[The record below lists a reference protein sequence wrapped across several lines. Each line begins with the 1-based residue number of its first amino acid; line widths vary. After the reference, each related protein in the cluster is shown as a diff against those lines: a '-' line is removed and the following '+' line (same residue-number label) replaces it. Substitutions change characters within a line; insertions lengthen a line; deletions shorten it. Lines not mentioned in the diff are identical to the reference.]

1 MAAFGVDGAGRCP
14 QLSARC
20 VEPGV
25 EAVVESRVESP
36 RWARTLRAMRSPAT
50 PVLRLRLLGAMAVE
64 RDGAELPLPASRKV
78 RALIA
83 YLALSPVAVPRDRL
97 CELLWDLPNDPR
109 GELRW
114 CLSKARGV
122 LGDERIASDGDGVRV
137 DTAGCDVDALALH
150 RAVQDGIATSD
161 ADRLRALA
169 GLIRGDFLQGLEIER
184 SAPFSAWLIGQR
196 RRFRAAHAAVL
207 EHLAAALPAASD
219 EALGCLEQWLQIA
232 PFDCRAHERLLDALA
247 RRGQLREGDEH
258 VAAATRRFEA
268 ESQDWSP
275 IGLAWRAAKSRH
287 RSLAAPLLREDTPA
301 QPLASAPAP
310 MRRASIAVMPFS
322 EPGRD
327 SALRGGLADGLVH
340 DVITRLAKLR
350 SAFVIAQGTVFA
362 LDERS
367 IAAEDAARRL
377 DVDYVASGLV
387 RRGRGDVQVSVKLS
401 ETRSARI
408 VWADEYHAKIGHAFD
423 ALDDIADRIVA
434 AIAHQIELAE
444 RNRAVLKPAQS
455 LDAWEA
461 YHRGLWHMYRFH
473 RDDNE
478 RARGFFERALQL
490 DPTFARPYAGLS
502 FTHFQNAFLG
512 WGERAPEIELA
523 YRSAAQGLMADEHDP
538 SVHWALGRALW
549 LRGRMDDAIGELDTS
564 VELSPNFALGHY
576 TLAFVHA
583 QSGDPQ
589 AAIRSSDHSRD
600 LSPFDPLLFAMLATR
615 AIALIRLGRHDE
627 AAEWAGRAIARP
639 NAHLHVLAI
648 AAHCLVL
655 AERLDDARTVTRSI
669 RAQVPGYRV
678 DDFLSAFRF
687 GDDAQA
693 LIRRGAAMIGLA

>member
-1 MAAFGVDGAGRCP
+1 M
-14 QLSARC
+14 SARA
-20 VEPGV
+20 
-25 EAVVESRVESP
+25 EA
-36 RWARTLRAMRSPAT
+36 A
-50 PVLRLRLLGAMAVE
+50 LRLRLLGPMTVTRGA
-64 RDGAELPLPASRKV
+64 AELALPQSRKV

-83 YLALSPVAVPRDRL
+83 YLALAPGAVPRDRL

-122 LGDERIASDGDGVRV
+122 LDDGAHTRVVADGETVRL
-137 DTAGCDVDALALH
+137 DLSGCTVDAGELR
-150 RAVQDGIATSD
+150 RAAQDGIA
-161 ADRLRALA
+161 ALPLERLRTLAALCA
-169 GLIRGDFLQGLEIER
+169 GDFLQGFEIER

-219 EALGCLEQWLQIA
+219 ETLGCLEQWLQIA
-232 PFDCRAHERLLDALA
+232 PFDRRAHERLLDALA

-258 VAAATRRFEA
+258 VAATTRRFEA
-268 ESQDWSP
+268 ESQDWAS
-275 IGLAWRAAKSRH
+275 IALAWRAAKSRH
-287 RSLAAPLLREDTPA
+287 RALAAPLLLDNPPEPA
-301 QPLASAPAP
+301 AAGATAP
-310 MRRASIAVMPFS
+310 MRRASIAVMPFFDA
-322 EPGRD
+322 GRD

-367 IAAEDAARRL
+367 VGAEDAARRL

-387 RRGRGDVQVSVKLS
+387 RRDRGQVQVSVKLS

-408 VWADEYHAKIGHAFD
+408 VWADEYQAKIGQAFD
-423 ALDDIADRIVA
+423 ALDDIVDHIVA
-434 AIAHQIELAE
+434 AIANQVELAE

-461 YHRGLWHMYRFH
+461 YHRGLWHMYRFN
-473 RDDNE
+473 RDDNDL
-478 RARGFFERALQL
+478 ARGFFERALQL

-502 FTHFQNAFLG
+502 FTRFQNAFLG
-512 WGERAPEIELA
+512 WGDRAHEIEHA
-523 YRSAAQGLMADEHDP
+523 YRSASQGLMADEHDP

-549 LRGRMDDAIGELDTS
+549 LRGRVDDALSELDTS
-564 VELSPNFALGHY
+564 VSLSPNFAVGHY

-615 AIALIRLGRHDE
+615 ALALTRLGRHDE
-627 AAEWAGRAIARP
+627 AAEWAMRAIARP
-639 NAHLHVLAI
+639 NAHVHVLAI
-648 AAHCLVL
+648 AAHCLAL
-655 AERLDDARTVTRSI
+655 AERLDDARKVTASI

-678 DDFLSAFRF
+678 DDFLSAFRL
-687 GDDAQA
+687 GDDGQA
-693 LIRRGAAMIGLA
+693 LIRRGAATIGLA

>member
-1 MAAFGVDGAGRCP
+1 
-14 QLSARC
+14 

-25 EAVVESRVESP
+25 EAVVESRVESVC
-36 RWARTLRAMRSPAT
+36 RARAAHPMTAGAKLGLR
-50 PVLRLRLLGAMAVE
+50 VRLLGPMAVE
-64 RDGAELPLPASRKV
+64 RDGTEVALPTSRKV

-83 YLALSPVAVPRDRL
+83 YLALSPAAVPRDRL

-122 LGDERIASDGDGVRV
+122 LGDARIVSDGDGVRLDAV
-137 DTAGCDVDALALH
+137 GCDIDALELH
-150 RAVQDGIATSD
+150 HAAQDGLAMLPV
-161 ADRLRALA
+161 DRLRALA
-169 GLIRGDFLQGLEIER
+169 AGIGGDFLQGLEIER

-196 RRFRAAHAAVL
+196 RRFRAAHAALL

-232 PFDCRAHERLLDALA
+232 PFDRRAHERLLDALA

-258 VAAATRRFEA
+258 VAAAMRRFEA
-268 ESQDWSP
+268 ESQDAAP
-275 IGLAWRAAKSRH
+275 IALAWRAAKSRH
-287 RSLAAPLLREDTPA
+287 RGLAAPLLRDDPLVQPA
-301 QPLASAPAP
+301 LSDPAP
-310 MRRASIAVMPFS
+310 TRRASIAVMPFFDA
-322 EPGRD
+322 GRD

-367 IAAEDAARRL
+367 VGAEDAARRL
-377 DVDYVASGLV
+377 DVDYVASGSV
-387 RRGRGDVQVSVKLS
+387 RRDRGHVQISAKLT
-401 ETRSARI
+401 ETRGARI
-408 VWADEYHAKIGHAFD
+408 VWADEYHARLGHAFD
-423 ALDDIADRIVA
+423 ALDEVVDRIVA
-434 AIAHQIELAE
+434 AISTQVELAE

-512 WGERAPEIELA
+512 WGERAHEIEHA

-549 LRGRMDDAIGELDTS
+549 LRGRTDDALGELDAS

-627 AAEWAGRAIARP
+627 AADWAVRAIARP
-639 NAHLHVLAI
+639 NAHVHVLAI
-648 AAHCLVL
+648 AAHCLAL
-655 AERLDDARTVTRSI
+655 ADRLDDARTVTASI

-687 GDDAQA
+687 GDDGRA
-693 LIRRGAAMIGLA
+693 LIRRGAATIGLA

>member
-1 MAAFGVDGAGRCP
+1 VRLDAG
-14 QLSARC
+14 
-20 VEPGV
+20 G
-25 EAVVESRVESP
+25 
-36 RWARTLRAMRSPAT
+36 
-50 PVLRLRLLGAMAVE
+50 
-64 RDGAELPLPASRKV
+64 
-78 RALIA
+78 
-83 YLALSPVAVPRDRL
+83 
-97 CELLWDLPNDPR
+97 CE
-109 GELRW
+109 
-114 CLSKARGV
+114 
-122 LGDERIASDGDGVRV
+122 
-137 DTAGCDVDALALH
+137 VDALELH
-150 RAVQDGIATSD
+150 RAAQDGIAALD
-161 ADRLRALA
+161 VDRLRALA
-169 GLIRGDFLQGLEIER
+169 ALVRGDFLQGLEIGR
-184 SAPFSAWLIGQR
+184 SAPFSAWLVGQR
-196 RRFRAAHAAVL
+196 RRFRAAHAALL

-219 EALGCLEQWLQIA
+219 EALARLEQWLQLA
-232 PFDCRAHERLLDALA
+232 PFDRRAHERLLDALA

-258 VAAATRRFEA
+258 IAAATRRFKA
-268 ESQDWSP
+268 ESQDAAP
-275 IGLAWRAAKSRH
+275 IALAWRAAKSRH
-287 RSLAAPLLREDTPA
+287 RGLAAPLLRDD
-301 QPLASAPAP
+301 PLVLAPAAGETAVAP
-310 MRRASIAVMPFS
+310 TRRASIAVMPFQDT
-322 EPGRD
+322 GRD
-327 SALRGGLADGLVH
+327 AALRGGLADGLVH

-367 IAAEDAARRL
+367 VGAEDAARRL

-387 RRGRGDVQVSVKLS
+387 RRDRTQVQISVKLG

-408 VWADEYHAKIGHAFD
+408 VWADEYQARIGHGFD

-434 AIAHQIELAE
+434 AIAHQIELSE

-512 WGERAPEIELA
+512 WGERAAEIESA
-523 YRSAAQGLMADEHDP
+523 YRSASHGLMADEHDP

-549 LRGRMDDAIGELDTS
+549 LRGRTDDALGELDTS

-615 AIALIRLGRHDE
+615 ALALIRLGRHAE
-627 AAEWAGRAIARP
+627 AADWAVRAIARP
-639 NAHLHVLAI
+639 NAHVHVLAI
-648 AAHCLVL
+648 AAHCLAL
-655 AERLDDARTVTRSI
+655 ADRLGDARTVTASI
-669 RAQVPGYRV
+669 RAQVAGYRV
-678 DDFLSAFRF
+678 DDFLGAFRF
-687 GDDAQA
+687 GDDAEA
-693 LIRRGAAMIGLA
+693 LIRRGAATIGLA

>member
-1 MAAFGVDGAGRCP
+1 MAAEDADGWGRCP
-14 QLSARC
+14 PLSAHC

-25 EAVVESRVESP
+25 EAVMESRVESSRGARAP
-36 RWARTLRAMRSPAT
+36 RPMSAHPEAA
-50 PVLRLRLLGAMAVE
+50 LRLRLLGPMTVTC
-64 RDGAELPLPASRKV
+64 DSAELALPQSRKV

-83 YLALSPVAVPRDRL
+83 YLALAPGAVPRDRL
-97 CELLWDLPNDPR
+97 CELLWDVPNDPR

-122 LGDERIASDGDGVRV
+122 LDERVVSDGDGVRLDV
-137 DTAGCDVDALALH
+137 ATCHVDALELH
-150 RAVQDGIATSD
+150 RAAQDGIATLD
-161 ADRLRALA
+161 VDRLRALA
-169 GLIRGDFLQGLEIER
+169 ALRGGDFLQGLEIER

-232 PFDCRAHERLLDALA
+232 PFDRRAHERLLDALA

-258 VAAATRRFEA
+258 VAAAMRRFEA
-268 ESQDWSP
+268 ETQDPAP
-275 IGLAWRAAKSRH
+275 IALAWRAAKSRH
-287 RSLAAPLLREDTPA
+287 RGLAAPLLRDDA
-301 QPLASAPAP
+301 LVQAAGAPAP
-310 MRRASIAVMPFS
+310 THRASIAVMPFVDA
-322 EPGRD
+322 GRD

-367 IAAEDAARRL
+367 VGAEDAARRL

-387 RRGRGDVQVSVKLS
+387 RRERGQVQVSVKLS

-408 VWADEYHAKIGHAFD
+408 VWADEYQAKIGHAFD

-455 LDAWEA
+455 LDAWQA

-473 RDDNE
+473 RDDNDL
-478 RARGFFERALQL
+478 ARGFFERALQL

-512 WGERAPEIELA
+512 WGERAPEIERA
-523 YRSAAQGLMADEHDP
+523 YRSASQGLMADEHDP
-538 SVHWALGRALW
+538 TVHWALGRALW
-549 LRGRMDDAIGELDTS
+549 LRGRMDDALSELDTS

-589 AAIRSSDHSRD
+589 AAIRSSDHSRN

-615 AIALIRLGRHDE
+615 AMALIRMGRYDE
-627 AAEWAGRAIARP
+627 AAEWAVRAIARP
-639 NAHLHVLAI
+639 NAHVHVLAI
-648 AAHCLVL
+648 AANCLAL
-655 AERLDDARTVTRSI
+655 AERHDDARTVAASI
-669 RAQVPGYRV
+669 QAQVPGYRV
-678 DDFLSAFRF
+678 DDFLGAFRF
-687 GDDAQA
+687 GDDGQA
-693 LIRRGAAMIGLA
+693 LMRRGAATIGLT